1 MKTVNGRTMTSLI
14 CEHLIKV
21 GDISDM
27 EARGMFKC
35 RSLSRRICDLKSR
48 GWVIN
53 AIRKV
58 DSTGQRYVRYV
69 LNEKQRT
76 FANGA
81 LFSTAEPVAPTVSI
95 PV

>member
-35 RSLSRRICDLKSR
+35 RALPRRIADLKER
-48 GWVIN
+48 GWRIN
-53 AIRKV
+53 AVRKV
-58 DSTGQRYVRYV
+58 DSTGQRYVRYFLDAV
-69 LNEKQRT
+69 
-76 FANGA
+76 
-81 LFSTAEPVAPTVSI
+81 
-95 PV
+95 